1 MDMWT
6 NQIICCY
13 YKLNQAAEDS
23 EIFRKEQFQ
32 KEWAKLDARGEQ
44 QVNLTQHLGEV
55 FSRGVPSWTLFLSKL
70 AKRSGKSVGHD
81 ESYLSN
87 EKTWK
92 KP

>member
-23 EIFRKEQFQ
+23 DFFRKEQFQ

-55 FSRGVPSWTLFLSKL
+55 FSFLSKL

-92 KP
+92 KTLVV